1 MARVVQIY
9 LRPSSRTPVRAVSS
23 AHAVAGK
30 GLRGDH
36 AGGGYR
42 QVTLI
47 EKEAWLAAC
56 AELNK
61 DLDAGARRANVVVE
75 GISLAAAIGHS
86 IQVGECVI
94 EVTGETR
101 PCKLM
106 EDAAAGLQNALSPDC
121 RGGVFGKIVEGGAIR
136 VGDEVKAM
144 ADTSSR
150 ARVGRA
156 DSNLPQ

>member
-1 MARVVQIY
+1 MARKVQIY
-9 LRPSSRTPVRAVSS
+9 IRPSSRTPVRAVSS

-47 EKEAWLAAC
+47 EKEAWLAVC

-61 DLDAGARRANVVVE
+61 DLDAGARRANVVIE
-75 GISLAAAIGHS
+75 GIPLAKAIGRS

-94 EVTGETR
+94 QVIGETR

-106 EDAAAGLQNALSPDC
+106 EDAAPGLQERTFP
-121 RGGVFGKIVEGGAIR
+121 
-136 VGDEVKAM
+136 
-144 ADTSSR
+144 
-150 ARVGRA
+150 
-156 DSNLPQ
+156 